1 MLGIIDCKHF
11 FQTLTFILLI
21 TRFLIPKHRP
31 MKPSSGPI
39 PSRVVLYTRDV
50 ENITGRRGRTARQ
63 LLQKIRNA
71 LGKSKDEFITIKE
84 FSLFTGIDEELIKDF
99 LQS

>member
-1 MLGIIDCKHF
+1 MLSKYKNSVEF
-11 FQTLTFILLI
+11 YKPLNQLTNI
-21 TRFLIPKHRP
+21 
-31 MKPSSGPI
+31 MKTVPNPI

-63 LLQKIRNA
+63 LLQKIRTA

-84 FSLFTGIDEELIKDF
+84 FSLFTGIDEDLIKDF

>member
-1 MLGIIDCKHF
+1 MK
-11 FQTLTFILLI
+11 T
-21 TRFLIPKHRP
+21 IPEK
-31 MKPSSGPI
+31 I
-39 PSRVVLYTRDV
+39 PTRVVLYTRDI

-84 FSLFTGIDEELIKDF
+84 FSLFTGIDEDLIKDF

>member
-1 MLGIIDCKHF
+1 
-11 FQTLTFILLI
+11 
-21 TRFLIPKHRP
+21 
-31 MKPSSGPI
+31 MKTPNRLPV
-39 PSRVVLYTRDV
+39 RVVLYPRDV

-63 LLQKIRNA
+63 LLQKIRTA

>member
-1 MLGIIDCKHF
+1 MKTVPN
-11 FQTLTFILLI
+11 Q
-21 TRFLIPKHRP
+21 IPV
-31 MKPSSGPI
+31 
-39 PSRVVLYTRDV
+39 RVVLYPKDV

-84 FSLFTGIDEELIKDF
+84 FSLFTGIEEDLIKDF